1 MPLIFKVPP
10 LVKEA
15 IAVELGKTLT
25 ATDEVAVPV
34 QDSVTLGLISKLAP
48 DWAMSLKSPV
58 ESAKPVPS
66 TTAFAPKAT
75 FKAVLAAPKVMVV
88 AELVTLKVAILA
100 DVLLKLTA
108 MPVPVPAGDAELVL
122 MLKVPEPE

>member
-1 MPLIFKVPP
+1 MFNVPL
-10 LVKEA
+10 LVKV
-15 IAVELGKTLT
+15 AVADPVGGVTAT
-25 ATDEVAVPV
+25 ATDELAVPV
-34 QDSVTLGLISKLAP
+34 QDSVTVGLISKLAP

-75 FKAVLAAPKVMVV
+75 FKAVLAAAKVMVV
-88 AELVTLKVAILA
+88 AELVTLKVAVLA
-100 DVLLKLTA
+100 EVLLKLTA
-108 MPVPVPAGDAELVL
+108 APPDTVDALIL